1 MQSHENMAFY
11 YLKISRMSQ
20 SHDDMSRGYSVFRYP
35 PSKKSESVKKEA
47 AHRSSAEG
55 SERSPEGG

>member
-20 SHDDMSRGYSVFRYP
+20 SHDDMSRGYSVF
-35 PSKKSESVKKEA
+35 
-47 AHRSSAEG
+47 
-55 SERSPEGG
+55 